1 VVYKGFV
8 SLHGNPI
15 LETARLPDGREAR
28 IRVGMAEDP
37 YIADRD
43 MNTVVLEVKLG
54 REVVAVLNT
63 ILDPLQVSEARHLAA
78 RVRDGLSSGEL
89 KPTASSLEPFTD
101 EIL

>member
-1 VVYKGFV
+1 M
-8 SLHGNPI
+8 SLHGNPV

-43 MNTVVLEVKLG
+43 MSTVVLEIRLG
-54 REVVAVLNT
+54 RGVAATINTVLE
-63 ILDPLQVSEARHLAA
+63 PEQVSEARHLAEH
-78 RVRDGLSSGEL
+78 VRAGLSSGEL
-89 KPTASSLEPFTD
+89 KPNASSLERLAD